1 MTAIYLIGFMGT
13 GKTTV
18 GMELAEKLGYSFHDS
33 DQVVMDR
40 TGKSISEIFAEVGE
54 NGFRS
59 LEQQILQSL
68 PTEKCIIATG
78 GGIIL
83 KTANRKYMM
92 ENGTVIW
99 LDATPTE
106 IIRRLETD
114 SSRPLLSGNKNEQI
128 QSLYRQRADLYKQAA
143 NFRVNTED
151 KSISEIIDEIIKK
164 KKKSETN

>member
-1 MTAIYLIGFMGT
+1 MAVIYLIGFMGT

-18 GMELAEKLGYSFHDS
+18 GMELAAKLGYSFHDS
-33 DQVVMDR
+33 DQAVMDT

-83 KTANRKYMM
+83 KAANRKYMM

-106 IIRRLETD
+106 ISRRLETD
-114 SSRPLLSGNKNEQI
+114 SSRPLLSGNKKEQI

-143 NFRVNTED
+143 HFRINTDD
-151 KSISEIIDEIIKK
+151 KSISEIIDEILKK
-164 KKKSETN
+164 NSETA

>member
-18 GMELAEKLGYSFHDS
+18 GMELAAKLGYSFHDS
-33 DQVVMDR
+33 DQAVMDR
-40 TGKSISEIFAEVGE
+40 AGKSISEIFAEVGE
-54 NGFRS
+54 NGFRI
-59 LEQQILQSL
+59 LEQQELQSL
-68 PTEKCIIATG
+68 PTEQCVIATG
-78 GGIIL
+78 GGMIL
-83 KTANRKYMM
+83 REGNRKYMM

-128 QSLYRQRADLYKQAA
+128 QDLYRQRADLYKQAA
-143 NFRVNTED
+143 DFRIHTDE
-151 KSISEIIDEIIKK
+151 KSISEIIDEILNKN
-164 KKKSETN
+164 SETD